1 MRTGV
6 GPCGGPRREN
16 SLYPLAMRFSRLRST
31 LVAAAGV
38 LVLLCVACWP
48 ALSQFR
54 TRFWGDDGDALQN
67 LWNGWWMRTALA
79 RGEWPMFTDALS
91 HPHGVSL
98 WLHTFGPF
106 NALVTGIGQAALPG
120 FLGFNL
126 TVLLQI
132 LLAGLGAFV
141 LARHLIMRAVR
152 RGQMRGITPTLVV
165 LSALV
170 AGVAFAF
177 NSYMW
182 SHLPGHL
189 HCLSIGPTAFFTH
202 ALIRSTE
209 KRGWQWPVASGVWA
223 LITILC
229 GFYVF
234 VDLLILGA
242 GVVAASIATK
252 RARRTSQ
259 FRSLG
264 LALGMVALT
273 CAPVALATMHANSQP
288 LDGTHDPR
296 IFSADIESFV
306 IPNASEYLGMHYF
319 PERARSYTGWWE
331 VGSYV
336 GVIVTLL
343 ALFGFA
349 TQRTRMVGGLL
360 LSGIVGA
367 VLALGPVLHVGG
379 VVHDDIH
386 LPYYYLARVLPIVDA
401 LGCPVRFTVVL
412 TLALAVAAALG
423 VAHVA
428 SRIYRTRAGRILGPL
443 FALVAIALVFA
454 ERLPSGQV
462 GSDLPTRSALSVLR
476 DSHDEGAVLD
486 MTGWYWPL
494 YNQTVHGHALVGSYT
509 SRRPIAFVQEIDHD
523 PVVGPLMN
531 ASLAGRRN
539 EHFVEAMQRIDSNI
553 DFNWG
558 ARSPSPNTGVDF
570 RVRWEGTLAVPS
582 DGEYEFLLG
591 ADDAA
596 SLSLDGRVV
605 VDNGGRH
612 EFREVT
618 RSVSLPAGPHAL
630 LLTFEDV
637 GADARVR
644 LMWKPPGA
652 AGASVIS
659 GANLQTTAGE
669 PGLRGRYEHRA
680 MSFSMGATA
689 ARERLRHPW
698 GIRWVI
704 AEERD
709 QVTLGGTLG
718 LVERGRGEG
727 IVLWEVPAAR

>member
-1 MRTGV
+1 
-6 GPCGGPRREN
+6 
-16 SLYPLAMRFSRLRST
+16 MRFSRLRST

-38 LVLLCVACWP
+38 LALLSVACWP
-48 ALSQFR
+48 AISQFR

-67 LWNGWWMRTALA
+67 LWNGWWMRTALS

-106 NALVTGIGQAALPG
+106 NALVTGVGRATLPG

-152 RGQMRGITPTLVV
+152 SGQLRGMTPTLVV

-182 SHLPGHL
+182 AHLPGHL

-209 KRGWQWPVASGVWA
+209 KRGWHWPVASGVWA

-252 RARRTSQ
+252 AARRSSQ

-273 CAPVALATMHANSQP
+273 CAPVALATMRANSQP

-296 IFSADIESFV
+296 VFSADIESFV
-306 IPNASEYLGMHYF
+306 VPNASEYLGMHYF

-336 GVIVTLL
+336 GAVVTLL
-343 ALFGFA
+343 ALLGFA
-349 TQRTRMVGGLL
+349 TQRSRAVGGLL
-360 LSGIVGA
+360 LSGLVGA
-367 VLALGPVLHVGG
+367 TLALGPVLHVGG
-379 VVHDDIH
+379 VVHDDVH
-386 LPYYYLARVLPIVDA
+386 LPYHYLARVLPIVDA
-401 LGCPVRFTVVL
+401 LGCPVRFTIVL

-423 VAHVA
+423 VAHIA
-428 SRIYRTRAGRILGPL
+428 SRLRRTRGGRSTGLL
-443 FALVAIALVFA
+443 FALLAIALVFV

-462 GSDLPTRSALSVLR
+462 GSDLPRRTALNALR
-476 DSHDEGAVLD
+476 DSHDDGAVLD

-494 YNQTVHGHALVGSYT
+494 YNQTIHGHALVGSYT
-509 SRRPIAFVQEIDHD
+509 SRRPIAFVQEIEHD
-523 PVVGPLMN
+523 RVLGQLMT

-539 EHFVEAMQRIDSNI
+539 EQFAEALIRIDSSI

-558 ARSPSPNTGVDF
+558 ARGPTPNAGVDF
-570 RVRWEGTLAVPS
+570 RARWEGTLIAPA
-582 DGEYEFLLG
+582 DGDYEFVLG

-596 SLSLDGRVV
+596 SLSLDGHVV

-612 EFREVT
+612 EYREVT
-618 RSVSLPAGPHAL
+618 RAASLTAGSHAL

-644 LMWKPPGA
+644 LMWKLPGA
-652 AGASVIS
+652 ATADVITS
-659 GANLQTTAGE
+659 ANLQTSSGE

-680 MSFSMGATA
+680 MSFNMNAEA
-689 ARERLRHPW
+689 ARDHLRRPW

-709 QVTLGGTLG
+709 QVTLGGSLG

-727 IVLWEVPAAR
+727 IVLWEVPQAH